1 MALHTHKTVMVALTV
16 SFLVIQVFVMI
27 GLAGKGYPGFMRAT
41 AMTTGL
47 MVLYT
52 VAEYKW
58 KLYMNNYIRAAVLI
72 ALIADSA
79 GGQYLEYYI
88 TSTVFDK
95 ILHAF
100 GAYALSM
107 FCYILMSQLLTHQV
121 GKAFT
126 FFWVL
131 ALGISIGA
139 LYEIMEFTMDTLTKP
154 TLPGQPSLYDTDMD
168 LISDSIGAAVAACQA
183 AFSRIGRGIENYR
196 IR

>member
-1 MALHTHKTVMVALTV
+1 MNTYRTVMVALTGC
-16 SFLVIQVFVMI
+16 FLVVQVFVMI

-41 AMTTGL
+41 AITTGL

-100 GAYALSM
+100 GAYALSL
-107 FCYILMSQLLTHQV
+107 FFYILMSQLLTHQV
-121 GKAFT
+121 GKTFT

-154 TLPGQPSLYDTDMD
+154 ALPGQPSLYDTDMD
-168 LISDSIGAAVAACQA
+168 LISDAIGAMIAACQA
-183 AFSRIGRGIENYR
+183 AFFPIDKGTTNYKNG
-196 IR
+196 

>member
-1 MALHTHKTVMVALTV
+1 MNTHKTTMVALTGC
-16 SFLVIQVFVMI
+16 FLVIQVFIMI

-41 AMTTGL
+41 AITTGL

-100 GAYALSM
+100 GAYALSL

-139 LYEIMEFTMDTLTKP
+139 LYEIMEFTMDTFTKP

-168 LISDSIGAAVAACQA
+168 LISDSIGAAIAACQA
-183 AFSRIGRGIENYR
+183 AFFPIDKGTRNDKDG
-196 IR
+196 